1 MAIVR
6 VQTIKGAQVTYF
18 MPDSLP
24 DALAAV
30 AGGAR
35 VVAGGTD
42 FFPALGEG
50 LPQGDL
56 VDLTRVAQ
64 LRGIARLDNGW
75 RIGAATPWA
84 EIARADLPSGF
95 DALRQ
100 AARQVGAVQIQN
112 AGTIGGN
119 LVNASPAADGV
130 PPLLLLDAEVELASQ
145 RGARRLP
152 LADFLTGPRQT
163 ALAPGELLVT
173 VHLPE
178 PPEARSVFLKLGSR
192 AHLVISFVMV
202 AALIERDGSRIRRA
216 RVAVGACSPVAQRL
230 RELESGLIYRP
241 LSTLAEPGLVTPEHL
256 APLSP
261 IDDIRADGIWR
272 LEAAHRLVADALCQA
287 GGQDG

>member
-1 MAIVR
+1 
-6 VQTIKGAQVTYF
+6 

-145 RGARRLP
+145 RGARRLA

-163 ALAPGELLVT
+163 ALAPGELLVA

>member
-6 VQTIKGAQVTYF
+6 MQTIKGAQVTYF

-50 LPQGDL
+50 LPHGDL
-56 VDLTRVAQ
+56 VDLTRMGE
-64 LRGIARLDNGW
+64 LRGIGRTQGGW
-75 RIGAATPWA
+75 RIGAVTPWA
-84 EIARADLPSGF
+84 EIARADLPPGF

-145 RGARRLP
+145 RGTRRLA

-163 ALAPGELLVT
+163 ALTAGELLVA
-173 VHLPE
+173 VHLPA
-178 PPEARSVFLKLGSR
+178 PPDARSVFLKLGSR

-202 AALIERDGSRIRRA
+202 AALVERDGSRIRRA

-241 LSTLAEPGLVTPEHL
+241 LSTLEEPGLVRPEHL

-261 IDDIRADGIWR
+261 IDDIRADSTWR
-272 LEAAHRLVADALCQA
+272 LEAARRLVVDALRQA

>member
-163 ALAPGELLVT
+163 ALAPGELLVA